1 MQRAAELSQGSPRAQ
16 PKRANICG
24 ILLAAGASKRFGSDK
39 LMHPLAGQTP
49 VAVAALASLRAAIPH
64 VIAVVRPGV
73 PALENRLSEAGATV
87 IMCANAVDGM
97 GASLATAVAA
107 SGDVAGWV
115 IALADMPYV
124 RPETIV
130 KVAASLA
137 AGAAIVAPAYRGERG
152 HPVGVSARFRAQ
164 LEALSG
170 DEGAR
175 AVLKQNAAL
184 IKLIEVDDPGVCR
197 DIDTPEDLR

>member
-1 MQRAAELSQGSPRAQ
+1 MA
-16 PKRANICG
+16 ANICG

-49 VAVAALASLRAAIPH
+49 VAVAALDHLRSVIPH

-87 IMCANAVDGM
+87 IMCLNADEGM
-97 GASLATAVAA
+97 GASLATAVGAT
-107 SGDVAGWV
+107 GDVDGWI
-115 IALADMPYV
+115 IALADMPYI

-130 KVAASLA
+130 KIVASLT
-137 AGAAIVAPAYRGERG
+137 AGAAIVAPVYRGERG
-152 HPVGVSARFRAQ
+152 HPVGLSARFRAQ
-164 LEALSG
+164 LESLSG

-175 AVLKQNAAL
+175 SVLKQNAGL
-184 IKLIEVDDPGVCR
+184 IKLVEVDDPGVCH
-197 DIDTPEDLR
+197 DIDTPDDLRGVR